1 VGGVGPTLFIN
12 TYAALIAASLPNLV
26 VLLLLPLVTRMVV
39 LCRMRSRRRGH
50 QLLLLNVMGMHAAQM
65 VVDHR
70 RFLLAERADAAVPDV
85 VPIAIPLILGNL
97 SGYRLAGLYKV
108 RNSGP
113 QAAVVGII
121 CRKISLV
128 IMVDIFFLNYYPL
141 YTKEVLARRNFIY
154 ICILEKTERRDL
166 DLTIFL
172 IIFALVRFTARQF
185 DTGLQIDII
194 VVRLKEK

>member
-1 VGGVGPTLFIN
+1 
-12 TYAALIAASLPNLV
+12 
-26 VLLLLPLVTRMVV
+26 
-39 LCRMRSRRRGH
+39 
-50 QLLLLNVMGMHAAQM
+50 M

-70 RFLLAERADAAVPDV
+70 RFLLAERAVAAVPDI